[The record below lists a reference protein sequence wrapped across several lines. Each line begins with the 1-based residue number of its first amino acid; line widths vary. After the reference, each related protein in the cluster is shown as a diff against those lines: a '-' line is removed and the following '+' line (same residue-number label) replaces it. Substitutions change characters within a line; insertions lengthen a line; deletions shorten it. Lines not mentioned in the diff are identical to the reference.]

1 MIRWFAEHDIAA
13 NLLLLLIVLAGLHAV
28 MTRVPVEVFPV
39 FERQRVSVKIPWHG
53 ATPTEIEAAV
63 ILPAEAAV
71 APLADIS
78 EIETK
83 AAEGMATL
91 TLELHERANVQRAI
105 EEIKS
110 RLDAVKQWPDGAE
123 KPQVRPGIYRR
134 QLISVMLSGE
144 TLDERDLRQL
154 GLAVSDALVRLPGVS
169 QVELAGSRERELLIE
184 VSPLQLQ
191 RYDLTLDDVQQAV
204 RRVAVDQPVGVLQSA
219 SERLRLRVSNPLHT
233 LDDFSRIPLKNGIDG
248 SRLLLSDVAHLK
260 YGFSEEPLEARFNGK
275 PCVVVNVFQNG
286 DENAISLVKQV
297 KAALV
302 TLRQRFPD
310 SVTLDTWRD
319 RSRIIKDRLNTL
331 GKSAWQGGLLVMLLL
346 ALFLHPWVAL
356 WVCVG
361 IPVAFMGAVALM
373 PVLGVTLNLFS
384 VFAFIL
390 VLGIVVDDAI
400 VTGENIYSRLKKS
413 TNSLTAAVRGTQ
425 EVALPVTFGILTT
438 MMAFLP
444 LMMIEGRRGQLYGQM
459 SLVVIPVLLFSLIES
474 KWILPAH
481 LKNLNLSGGGWLWRG
496 QRLFSQG
503 LERFVRVLYQPF
515 LKTALRWRYTT
526 LALFVGVAI
535 LISALVASGSLRFV
549 FFPRVQSETAKA
561 SVIMPIGT
569 PFSITS
575 KHIERLVDTAKQLQ
589 EKHIDPHS
597 GQSVIR
603 HILSIRGATGAS
615 RRGQSHLGRVTLE
628 LVSPDVRTL
637 DITTAQLVREWRAL
651 IGELPGG
658 AKLSFRSAIGHSR
671 DPIDVHL
678 SGQDFDRLE
687 AASNLIKSHLSSQHG
702 VFDIS
707 DSFEQGHGE
716 LLLSLKP
723 AADLSG
729 LTLADLNRQVRQA
742 FLGETVLYQQQ
753 GLDEVRV
760 VVRYPQAM
768 RHRLHTLETLPLRTN
783 NGQVVPFHA
792 VAKAEWTV
800 GMNTIKRINRQ
811 RVINVTADVDQKNSD
826 LQAIQASLRALIE
839 DLRVQYADVEFA
851 LEGEAKEQAE
861 SFSSLTLGILFVLF
875 AIYALLAIPFQSYS
889 QPLMVMMVVPFGLVG
904 AVLGHVIMGINLSL
918 FSLLGMLALIGVVV
932 NDSLVLVD
940 YVNKQCRRGLSPL
953 TAARRGGVARF
964 RAIILTS
971 LTTFAGLMPLML
983 EQSTQAQFL
992 IPMAVSLAFGV
1003 LFATLVTLVL
1013 IPVAYLIM
1021 HDFDKGLKPKSR

>member
-1 MIRWFAEHDIAA
+1 MIRWFAEHDVAA
-13 NLLLLLIVLAGLHAV
+13 NLLLLLIVFAGVHAM
-28 MTRVPVEVFPV
+28 MTRVPLEVFPV
-39 FERQRVSVKIPWHG
+39 FERQRVSVKIPWRG
-53 ATPTEIEAAV
+53 ATPVDIETAV

-71 APLADIS
+71 APLADIR
-78 EIETK
+78 EIHSK
-83 AAEGMATL
+83 AEEGLATL
-91 TLELHERANVQRAI
+91 TLELHERAHVQRAI

-110 RLDAVKQWPDGAE
+110 RLDTIKQWPDGAE
-123 KPQVRPGIYRR
+123 KPQVTPGIYRR
-134 QLISVMLSGE
+134 QLISVMLSGD

-154 GLAVSDALVRLPGVS
+154 GLLVRDELVRLPGVS
-169 QVELAGSRERELLIE
+169 EVELAGSRARELVIE
-184 VSPLQLQ
+184 VSPSQLQ
-191 RYDLTLDDVQQAV
+191 RYGLTLEEVQQAV
-204 RRVAVDQPVGVLQSA
+204 RRVAVNQPVGVIQSA
-219 SERLRLRVSNPLHT
+219 SERLRLRVPNALQSLR
-233 LDDFSRIPLKNGIDG
+233 DFSQIPLKNSADG
-248 SRLLLSDVAHLK
+248 GRLLLSDVATLRD
-260 YGFSEEPLEARFNGK
+260 GFSEEPLQAHFNGK

-286 DENAISLVKQV
+286 EENAISVVKQV
-297 KAALV
+297 RAALV

-356 WVCVG
+356 WICVG

-413 TNSLTAAVRGTQ
+413 ANGLTAAVRGTQ

-459 SLVVIPVLLFSLIES
+459 SLVVIPLLLFSLIES

-481 LKNLNLSGGGWLWRG
+481 LKHLKPRGGSGVLWRG
-496 QRLFSQG
+496 QQFFSHG
-503 LERFVRVLYQPF
+503 LERFIRRFYQPF
-515 LKTALRWRYTT
+515 LRVALRWRYTT

-569 PFSITS
+569 PFSVTA
-575 KHIERLVDTAKQLQ
+575 KHVERLVETAKQLQ
-589 EKHIDPHS
+589 ARHVDPLS

-637 DITTAQLVREWRAL
+637 DITTAQLVREWREL
-651 IGELPGG
+651 IGPLPGA

-678 SGQDFDRLE
+678 SGQDFARLA
-687 AASNLIKSHLSSQHG
+687 AASERIKSHLKSNSG
-702 VFDIS
+702 VFDVS
-707 DSFEQGHGE
+707 DSFEQGHSE
-716 LLLSLKP
+716 LSLSLKP
-723 AADLSG
+723 TANVNALSQE
-729 LTLADLNRQVRQA
+729 ALNRQVRQA

-760 VVRYPQAM
+760 VVRYPQAL
-768 RHRLHTLETLPLRTN
+768 RHRLHTLETLPLRTRQ
-783 NGQVVPFHA
+783 GKVVPFHA
-792 VAKAEWTV
+792 VAEAKWLS
-800 GMNTIKRINRQ
+800 GMNSIKRINRQ
-811 RVINVTADVDQKNSD
+811 RVINVTADVDQKNGD

-839 DLRVQYADVEFA
+839 QLRVQYADVEFA

-861 SFSSLTLGILFVLF
+861 SLSSLTWGVLFVLL
-875 AIYALLAIPFQSYS
+875 AIYALLAVPFQSYS

-953 TAARRGGVARF
+953 TAVRRGGVARF
-964 RAIILTS
+964 RAILLTS

-983 EQSTQAQFL
+983 EKSTQAQFL

-1021 HDFDKGLKPKSR
+1021 HDIKHAFIR